1 MGVSLS
7 DLRGIGKLTID
18 AAVGLT
24 GFAEAMHRN
33 IVQAPGFLGAPQGPI
48 DGIAPWI
55 YRGIRDATRMAG
67 GGLDILLAQLAPTL
81 GAQTP
86 SPARDNLLAALNGVM
101 GDHLATSEN
110 PLAMAMK
117 LHHAGVELELE
128 RHALRAAIP
137 GSTGRLAVLV
147 HGAFMSHWK
156 WEREGHDHG
165 AALTRDLGYTAVY
178 LNYNS
183 GLNISTNG
191 RKLADLLEA
200 LVAQWPVA
208 LDDLV
213 ILGHSMG
220 GLVARSACHYG
231 GVAGHAW
238 PRQLR
243 KLFFLGTPHHGTPL
257 ERGGHQLD
265 LLLERSP
272 YTAALTQFGRLRSA
286 GITDLRYGNLLD
298 EDWAGR
304 DRFEYSGDRRRGVP
318 LPEDVQSYAI
328 AATVGNRAGDLSDR
342 IVGDGLVPLSSALGH
357 HGEPHLAL
365 RIPDSQQWIGH
376 GMNHLD
382 LLSRQEIY
390 EQIKRWL
397 APAAPPDSADQLR
410 Q

>member
-33 IVQAPGFLGAPQGPI
+33 IVQAPGFLSAPQGRM

-55 YRGIRDATRMAG
+55 YRGIRDATRLAG

-86 SPARDNLLAALNGVM
+86 SPARDNVLAALNGVM

-110 PLAMAMK
+110 PLAMAMR

-128 RHALRAAIP
+128 RQALRAAIP

-200 LVAQWPVA
+200 LVTQWPA
-208 LDDLV
+208 PLEDLV
-213 ILGHSMG
+213 IIGHSMG
-220 GLVARSACHYG
+220 GLVSRSACHYG

-265 LLLERSP
+265 LLLEKSP
-272 YTAALTQFGRLRSA
+272 YTAALSQFGRLRSA
-286 GITDLRYGNLLD
+286 GITDLRYGNLVD

-304 DRFEYSGDRRRGVP
+304 DRFEHSGDQRRRVP
-318 LPEDVQSYAI
+318 LPGDVHCYAI
-328 AATVGNRAGDLSDR
+328 AATVGNRAGDLGDR

-357 HGEPHLAL
+357 HSEPHLAL

-382 LLSRQEIY
+382 LLNRQEVY

-397 APAAPPDSADQLR
+397 APAAPPNSADPLR